1 MIVLSSFLRGPR
13 RAGQSL
19 PLQLPAM
26 AAMVLIVA
34 AGSVHTPAPAQPLQ
48 QGKTAPAAD
57 PHGKWALQPAA
68 PQPLLAQTARRAGIR
83 RCVDG
88 IGLISRGATAAA
100 QRQDVLMDWN
110 RASPNESALFT
121 LTAMEAQSGN
131 SLMSLVSVPE
141 ADGLG
146 CSMLVETISTKA
158 QACSAVAKAELP
170 GYTRNA
176 LLPTVDVYTRSAS
189 PQETVVLAQQGKRS
203 CLIVWRHVQYGW
215 NLQGRAMQE
224 SPRTAQPPS
233 SR

>member
-1 MIVLSSFLRGPR
+1 MSSFLRGPR

-19 PLQLPAM
+19 SLKLLAPLAL
-26 AAMVLIVA
+26 LGA
-34 AGSVHTPAPAQPLQ
+34 AGIGTLPAPARSQPLHA
-48 QGKTAPAAD
+48 GKSAPAAD
-57 PHGKWALQPAA
+57 AHGKWTLQPAA
-68 PQPLLAQTARRAGIR
+68 PSQPLLAQTARRAGIR

-88 IGLISRGATAAA
+88 IALISRGATAAA

-110 RASPNESALFT
+110 RASPNDSALFS

-141 ADGLG
+141 PDGLG

-203 CLIVWRHVQYGW
+203 CLMVWRHVQYGW

-224 SPRTAQPPS
+224 APRTGHAAPS
-233 SR
+233 R